1 MMQDKIIDG
10 VLNHFQYEHGYIEYS
25 KEDLTKMIIDEQ
37 KNVIQ
42 LNSKL
47 RSCIARSSGSQYI

>member
-1 MMQDKIIDG
+1 MQDKVIDG

-37 KNVIQ
+37 KKVIQ

-47 RSCIARSSGSQYI
+47 ISCVARSSGVQYV

>member
-1 MMQDKIIDG
+1 MMQDKVIDG

-37 KNVIQ
+37 KKVIQ

-47 RSCIARSSGSQYI
+47 ISCVARSSGVQYV